1 MPGTV
6 FDLLRYF
13 DDSLMFFSDSRTHFF
28 NPLTG
33 KYRELVAECLRL
45 LYQRL
50 YTDLRDYGHAMNR
63 EQLVDIFKEA
73 IARAPILDIDN
84 GELNDGEEATEGRFK
99 SQRDLAIFI
108 INRLVDNG
116 WLEKQVDETS
126 LQSSYGF
133 SRMGRLFTQP
143 FADHHAN
150 EFRTRNRNTRNTRNS
165 LQAFYEQGEIHDLL
179 DAYEYSERIISDF
192 TDVIAELEERKRQL
206 VREVESR
213 QLIQQASDEF
223 FDFMETVFK
232 PDLEVRLSADSVE
245 KYRDQIGDIITK
257 IRRKRKYGQGDPE
270 TAAKDWRAVME
281 IRLRKALPQK
291 VVSGVSLLETLLQT
305 IDSRLKNACDIM
317 LPALRRALN
326 TFTQRADII
335 IRQLSYINSRGQD
348 DLMDIYRSLAHL
360 PVEQQDAVLLQQGEA
375 IAGLHMGFID
385 PAQIQLRARRNPQ
398 LIRST
403 LEEEKALDIDAQK
416 TLFIQ
421 QALDR
426 AFIFQSSNLR
436 DYVYQALRERGEISS
451 RELVADSMQALLN
464 LSHAVEVGAAGNLSS
479 RYYFRVEQ
487 EDAWLAVAPRVQDG
501 QYFMRRDEFIIRLL
515 DNQALSE
522 IFS

>member
-1 MPGTV
+1 
-6 FDLLRYF
+6 
-13 DDSLMFFSDSRTHFF
+13 MFFSDSRQHFF
-28 NPLTG
+28 NPLIG

-73 IARAPILDIDN
+73 IARAPILDADV
-84 GELNDGEEATEGRFK
+84 DGEDTNEGRFK
-99 SQRDLAIFI
+99 TQRDLASFI
-108 INRLVDNG
+108 INRLIECG

-143 FADHHAN
+143 FADNDAN
-150 EFRTRNRNTRNTRNS
+150 QFRTRNRNTRNTRNS
-165 LQAFYEQGEIHDLL
+165 LQAFYDQGEINDLL

-245 KYRDQIGDIITK
+245 KYRDQISDIITK
-257 IRRKRKYGQGDPE
+257 IRRKRKYGLGDAE

-291 VVSGVSLLETLLQT
+291 VIPGVSLLETLLQT

-348 DLMDIYRSLAHL
+348 DLMDIYRALGNL
-360 PVEQQDAVLLQQGEA
+360 TVEQQDQILLEHGDA
-375 IAGLHMGFID
+375 IAGIQLAFID
-385 PAQIQLRARRNPQ
+385 PAQIQLRAPRNIQ
-398 LIRST
+398 IVRSM
-403 LEEEKALDIDAQK
+403 LDEDKALDAEAQK
-416 TLFIQ
+416 ALFVQ
-421 QALDR
+421 QALDK
-426 AFIFQSSNLR
+426 AFILQSSSLR
-436 DYVYQALRERGEISS
+436 DYVYSSLLQKGEIRSS
-451 RELVADSMQALLN
+451 ELQAENMPELLN
-464 LSHAVEVGAAGNLSS
+464 LSHAIEVGAAANLSS
-479 RYYFRVEQ
+479 RYHFSISQDTDWLHSQPLVTSDKYFKQ
-487 EDAWLAVAPRVQDG
+487 
-501 QYFMRRDEFIIRLL
+501 RDEFVISLI
-515 DNQALSE
+515 DNGVTND
-522 IFS
+522 

>member
-1 MPGTV
+1 M
-6 FDLLRYF
+6 
-13 DDSLMFFSDSRTHFF
+13 MFFSDSRQHFF

-33 KYRELVAECLRL
+33 KYRELVAECLCL

-63 EQLVDIFKEA
+63 EQLIDIFKEA
-73 IARAPILDIDN
+73 IARAPILDADN
-84 GELNDGEEATEGRFK
+84 AEPDDGEGRFK
-99 SQRDLAIFI
+99 TQRDLAGFI
-108 INRLVDNG
+108 INRLIENG

-143 FADHHAN
+143 FADNHAN
-150 EFRTRNRNTRNTRNS
+150 QFRTRNRNTRNTRNS
-165 LQAFYEQGEIHDLL
+165 LQAFYEQGEINDLL

-213 QLIQQASDEF
+213 QLVQQASDEF

-245 KYRDQIGDIITK
+245 KYRDQIAELITK

-291 VVSGVSLLETLLQT
+291 VIPGISLLETLLET
-305 IDSRLKNACDIM
+305 IDSRLKNACEIM

-348 DLMDIYRSLAHL
+348 DLMDIYRSLANL
-360 PVEQQDAVLLQQGEA
+360 APEQQDQLFIEQSENL
-375 IAGLHMGFID
+375 AGLHMGFVD
-385 PAQIQLRARRNPQ
+385 PAQIQLRAPRSIQ
-398 LIRST
+398 VIRSQ
-403 LEEEKALDIDAQK
+403 LDEDKALDAEAQK
-416 TLFIQ
+416 NLFIQ
-421 QALDR
+421 QALDK
-426 AFIFQSSNLR
+426 AFILQSASIR
-436 DYVYQALRERGEISS
+436 DYVHAALADQGSISS
-451 RELVADSMQALLN
+451 SELQASNMQELLG
-464 LSHAVEVGAAGNLSS
+464 LSHAIEVGAAANFSS
-479 RYYFRVEQ
+479 RYRFAVQQQDEWLQGPPRIQQDKYFKQ
-487 EDAWLAVAPRVQDG
+487 
-501 QYFMRRDEFIIRLL
+501 RDEFIISLI
-515 DNQALSE
+515 DDGEKS
-522 IFS
+522 

>member
-1 MPGTV
+1 
-6 FDLLRYF
+6 
-13 DDSLMFFSDSRTHFF
+13 MFFSDSRQHFF
-28 NPLTG
+28 SPLTG

-73 IARAPILDIDN
+73 IARTPILDADN
-84 GELNDGEEATEGRFK
+84 NEQDPEGDDSGEGRFK
-99 SQRDLAIFI
+99 TQRDLASFI
-108 INRLVDNG
+108 INRLIENG
-116 WLEKQVDETS
+116 WIEKQVDETS

-143 FADHHAN
+143 FADQHSH

-192 TDVIAELEERKRQL
+192 TDVISELEERKRQL

-245 KYRDQIGDIITK
+245 KYRDQISEIISK
-257 IRRKRKYGQGDPE
+257 IRRKRKYGQGDAE

-291 VVSGVSLLETLLQT
+291 TIPGVSLLETLLQT
-305 IDSRLKNACDIM
+305 IDSRLKNACEIM

-348 DLMDIYRSLAHL
+348 DLMDIYRSLANL
-360 PVEQQDAVLLQQGEA
+360 SVDQQDQLLLQQGEA
-375 IAGLHMGFID
+375 IAGLHMGFVD

-398 LIRST
+398 IIRST
-403 LEEEKALDIDAQK
+403 LDEDKTLDVAAQK
-416 TLFIQ
+416 ELFIQ
-421 QALDR
+421 MALDK
-426 AFIFQSSNLR
+426 AFILHSGNMR
-436 DYVYQALRERGEISS
+436 DYVYQALALGGQVSS
-451 RELVADSMQALLN
+451 RELGANTMQELLN
-464 LSHAVEVGAAGNLSS
+464 LSHAIEVGAAENLSS
-479 RYYFRVEQ
+479 RFRFVIEQDSLWLQESPRIQGDTYFKQ
-487 EDAWLAVAPRVQDG
+487 
-501 QYFMRRDEFIIRLL
+501 RDEFMIRLL
-515 DNQALSE
+515 DNGMPNE
-522 IFS
+522 

>member
-1 MPGTV
+1 
-6 FDLLRYF
+6 
-13 DDSLMFFSDSRTHFF
+13 MFFSDSRQHFF

-63 EQLVDIFKEA
+63 EQLIDIFKEA
-73 IARAPILDIDN
+73 IARAPILDADT
-84 GELNDGEEATEGRFK
+84 GETDDSEGRFK
-99 SQRDLAIFI
+99 TQRDLASFI
-108 INRLVDNG
+108 INRLIENG
-116 WLEKQVDETS
+116 WLKKQVDETT

-143 FADHHAN
+143 FADDHSN
-150 EFRTRNRNTRNTRNS
+150 QFRTRNRNTRNTRNS
-165 LQAFYEQGEIHDLL
+165 LQAFYEQGEINDLL

-245 KYRDQIGDIITK
+245 KYRDQISDLITK
-257 IRRKRKYGQGDPE
+257 IRRKRKYGQGDAE

-281 IRLRKALPQK
+281 IRLRQALPQR
-291 VVSGVSLLETLLQT
+291 VIPGISLLETLLET
-305 IDSRLKNACDIM
+305 IDSRLKNACEIM

-348 DLMDIYRSLAHL
+348 ELMDVYRSLANL
-360 PVEQQDAVLLQQGEA
+360 PQEKQDQLFLEQGESLA
-375 IAGLHMGFID
+375 SLQLAYID
-385 PAQIQLRARRNPQ
+385 PAQIQMRAPRAIQ
-398 LIRST
+398 IIRSQVD
-403 LEEEKALDIDAQK
+403 EDKALDAEAQK
-416 TLFIQ
+416 SLFIQ

-426 AFIFQSSNLR
+426 AFILQSSSIR
-436 DYVYQALRERGEISS
+436 DYVHQALAEKGSVSS
-451 RELVADSMQALLN
+451 RELKAINMQELLG
-464 LSHAVEVGAAGNLSS
+464 LSHAVEVGAVANLNS
-479 RYYFRVEQ
+479 RYKFVVHQ
-487 EDAWLAVAPRVQDG
+487 EDDWLHESPRVRNDK
-501 QYFMRRDEFIIRLL
+501 YFKQRDEFVISLIDEGDPR
-515 DNQALSE
+515 E
-522 IFS
+522 

>member
-1 MPGTV
+1 
-6 FDLLRYF
+6 
-13 DDSLMFFSDSRTHFF
+13 MFFSDSRPHFF

-63 EQLVDIFKEA
+63 EQLVDIFKES
-73 IARAPILDIDN
+73 IARAPILDADTIEVSSAESDDTN
-84 GELNDGEEATEGRFK
+84 EGRFK
-99 SQRDLAIFI
+99 SQRDLANFI
-108 INRLVDNG
+108 INRLIENG

-133 SRMGRLFTQP
+133 TRMGRLFTQP
-143 FADHHAN
+143 FADNDAN
-150 EFRTRNRNTRNTRNS
+150 QFRTRNRNTRNTRNS
-165 LQAFYEQGEIHDLL
+165 LQAFYDQGEINDLL

-245 KYRDQIGDIITK
+245 KYRDQIADIITK
-257 IRRKRKYGQGDPE
+257 IRRKRKYGLGDE
-270 TAAKDWRAVME
+270 QTAAKDWRAVME

-291 VVSGVSLLETLLQT
+291 VVPGISLLETLLQT

-348 DLMDIYRSLAHL
+348 DLMDIYRALGNLTA
-360 PVEQQDAVLLQQGEA
+360 EQQDQVLLEQGEA
-375 IAGLHMGFID
+375 IASIQMGFID
-385 PAQIQLRARRNPQ
+385 PAQIQLRAPRTIQ
-398 LIRST
+398 VVRSI
-403 LEEEKALDIDAQK
+403 LDEDKALDAEAQK
-416 TLFIQ
+416 ALFVQ
-421 QALDR
+421 QALDQS
-426 AFIFQSSNLR
+426 FILQSSSLR
-436 DYVYQALRERGEISS
+436 DYVHAALVQKGETKSS
-451 RELVADSMQALLN
+451 ELAANNMQELLN
-464 LSHAVEVGAAGNLSS
+464 LSHAIEVGAAANLSS
-479 RYYFRVEQ
+479 RYRFAITQDPDWLHAQPLIHSDIYFKQ
-487 EDAWLAVAPRVQDG
+487 
-501 QYFMRRDEFIIRLL
+501 RDEFVISLI
-515 DNQALSE
+515 DDGIENE
-522 IFS
+522 

>member
-1 MPGTV
+1 
-6 FDLLRYF
+6 
-13 DDSLMFFSDSRTHFF
+13 MFFTDSREHFF
-28 NPLTG
+28 SPLTG

-50 YTDLRDYGHAMNR
+50 YTDLRDYGHSINR

-73 IARAPILDIDN
+73 IARAPILDADT
-84 GELNDGEEATEGRFK
+84 ESENDFDDANEGRFK
-99 SQRDLAIFI
+99 SQRDLAGFI
-108 INRLVDNG
+108 INRLIDNG
-116 WLEKQVDETS
+116 WLEKQVDDTN

-143 FADHHAN
+143 FADHLSN

-257 IRRKRKYGQGDPE
+257 LRRKRKYGQGDAE

-281 IRLRKALPQK
+281 VRLRKALPQK
-291 VVSGVSLLETLLQT
+291 VVVGVSLLETLLQT
-305 IDSRLKNACDIM
+305 IDSRLKNACEIM

-348 DLMDIYRSLAHL
+348 DMMDIYHSLANL
-360 PVEQQDAVLLQQGEA
+360 SASDQDQLLLQQGES
-375 IAGLHMGFID
+375 IASLHMGFVD
-385 PAQIQLRARRNPQ
+385 PAQIQLRSKRMQ
-398 LIRST
+398 WVVRST
-403 LEEEKALDIDAQK
+403 LDEDGALDVEAQK
-416 TLFIQ
+416 EMYIQ
-421 QALDR
+421 QTLDR
-426 AFIFQSSNLR
+426 AFILHSGKLR
-436 DYVYQALRERGEISS
+436 DYVHTALVQRGQISS
-451 RELVADSMQALLN
+451 RELGADNMQELLN
-464 LSHAVEVGAAGNLSS
+464 LSHAIEVASVENTSS
-479 RYYFRVEQ
+479 NFRFVIEQDHEWLQGSPRIQGDIYFKQ
-487 EDAWLAVAPRVQDG
+487 
-501 QYFMRRDEFIIRLL
+501 RDEFMIRLL
-515 DNQALSE
+515 DKGTSHE
-522 IFS
+522 

>member
-1 MPGTV
+1 
-6 FDLLRYF
+6 
-13 DDSLMFFSDSRTHFF
+13 MFFSDSRQHFF

-50 YTDLRDYGHAMNR
+50 YTDLRDYGHALNR
-63 EQLVDIFKEA
+63 EQLIDIFKEA
-73 IARAPILDIDN
+73 IARAPILDADLFEVATGEPDEN
-84 GELNDGEEATEGRFK
+84 GEGRFK
-99 SQRDLAIFI
+99 SQRDLASFI
-108 INRLVDNG
+108 ITRLIDNG

-143 FADHHAN
+143 FADNHSN
-150 EFRTRNRNTRNTRNS
+150 QFRTRNRNTRNTRNS
-165 LQAFYEQGEIHDLL
+165 LQAFYEQGDIHDLL

-192 TDVIAELEERKRQL
+192 TDVISELEERKRQL

-245 KYRDQIGDIITK
+245 KYRDQIAEIITK
-257 IRRKRKYGQGDPE
+257 IRRKRKYGQGDIE

-281 IRLRKALPQK
+281 IQLRKALPQR
-291 VVSGVSLLETLLQT
+291 VVMGVSLLDTLLQA
-305 IDSRLKNACDIM
+305 IESRLKNACEIM

-348 DLMDIYRSLAHL
+348 DVMDVYRSLASL
-360 PVEQQDAVLLQQGEA
+360 PIEQQDQIFIDQSDNLSSIQVA
-375 IAGLHMGFID
+375 FID
-385 PAQIQLRARRNPQ
+385 PSQIYLRAARNPRIVRSQ
-398 LIRST
+398 LN
-403 LEEEKALDIDAQK
+403 EEQVLDADAQK
-416 TLFIQ
+416 NIYIQ
-421 QALDR
+421 QVLDQ
-426 AFIFQSSNLR
+426 AFTLQSNHVR
-436 DYVYQALRERGEISS
+436 DYVQLALGTKGQVHS
-451 RELVADSMQALLN
+451 RELEANSMQELLN
-464 LSHAVEVGAAGNLSS
+464 LAHAIEVGSADNLSS
-479 RYYFRVEQ
+479 RFRFVVQQQSEWLHVEPGIKSDSYFKQ
-487 EDAWLAVAPRVQDG
+487 
-501 QYFMRRDEFIIRLL
+501 RDEFVITLL
-515 DNQALSE
+515 DDE
-522 IFS
+522 KKI

>member
-1 MPGTV
+1 
-6 FDLLRYF
+6 
-13 DDSLMFFSDSRTHFF
+13 MFFSDSRQHFF
-28 NPLTG
+28 SPLTG

-73 IARAPILDIDN
+73 IARAPILDSEVDSES
-84 GELNDGEEATEGRFK
+84 GEFEDTNEGRFK
-99 SQRDLAIFI
+99 NQRDLASFI
-108 INRLVDNG
+108 INRLIENG

-143 FADHHAN
+143 FAENDGN
-150 EFRTRNRNTRNTRNS
+150 QFRTRNRNTRNTRNS
-165 LQAFYEQGEIHDLL
+165 LQAFYDQGEINDLL

-206 VREVESR
+206 VRDVESR

-245 KYRDQIGDIITK
+245 KYRDQITDIITK
-257 IRRKRKYGQGDPE
+257 IRRKRKYGMGDAE

-291 VVSGVSLLETLLQT
+291 VIPGISLLETLLQT
-305 IDSRLKNACDIM
+305 IDARLKNACDIM

-348 DLMDIYRSLAHL
+348 DLMDIYHALGSLTA
-360 PVEQQDAVLLQQGEA
+360 EQQDQILLEQGSA
-375 IAGLHMGFID
+375 IASINIGFVD
-385 PAQIQLRARRNPQ
+385 PAQIQLRAPRSVQ
-398 LIRST
+398 IVRST
-403 LEEEKALDIDAQK
+403 LDEDKALDVEAQK
-416 TLFIQ
+416 DLFIQ
-421 QALDR
+421 QALDK
-426 AFIFQSSNLR
+426 AFILQSSSLR
-436 DYVYQALRERGEISS
+436 DYVHNALKKTGEIHSS
-451 RELVADSMQALLN
+451 ELAAGSMPELLN
-464 LSHAVEVGAAGNLSS
+464 LSHAIEVGAAANLSS
-479 RYYFRVEQ
+479 RYRFEIDQ
-487 EDAWLAVAPRVQDG
+487 HAAWLHGEPLISTDN
-501 QYFMRRDEFIIRLL
+501 YFLQRDEFVIRLI
-515 DNQALSE
+515 DDGVNNE
-522 IFS
+522 

>member
-1 MPGTV
+1 
-6 FDLLRYF
+6 
-13 DDSLMFFSDSRTHFF
+13 MFFSDSRQHFF

-63 EQLVDIFKEA
+63 EQLIDIFKEA
-73 IARAPILDIDN
+73 IARAPILDADTIDR
-84 GELNDGEEATEGRFK
+84 GEADLDDNEGRFRT
-99 SQRDLAIFI
+99 QRDLASFI
-108 INRLVDNG
+108 ITRLIDNG
-116 WLEKQVDETS
+116 WLEKQVDETT

-143 FADHHAN
+143 FADNHSN
-150 EFRTRNRNTRNTRNS
+150 QFRTRNRNTRNTRNS
-165 LQAFYEQGEIHDLL
+165 LQAFYDQGEINDLL

-213 QLIQQASDEF
+213 QLVQQASDEF

-245 KYRDQIGDIITK
+245 KYRDQISDLITR
-257 IRRKRKYGQGDPE
+257 IRRKRKYGQGDEE

-281 IRLRKALPQK
+281 IRLRQALPQR
-291 VVSGVSLLETLLQT
+291 VVPGISLLETLLET
-305 IDSRLKNACDIM
+305 IDSRLKNACEIM

-348 DLMDIYRSLAHL
+348 EVMDIYRSLANL
-360 PVEQQDAVLLQQGEA
+360 TQEEQDELFLSQGEA
-375 IAGLHMGFID
+375 LASLQMAFID
-385 PAQIQLRARRNPQ
+385 PAQIQLRAPRSIQ
-398 LIRST
+398 VIRSQVD
-403 LEEEKALDIDAQK
+403 EDKALDTEAQK
-416 TLFIQ
+416 NMFIQ

-426 AFIFQSSNLR
+426 AFILQSSSIR
-436 DYVYQALRERGEISS
+436 DYVHRSLAEKGSISS
-451 RELVADSMQALLN
+451 RELAAKDMQELLG
-464 LSHAVEVGAAGNLSS
+464 LSHAVEVGAAANMSA
-479 RYYFRVEQ
+479 RFKFVVTQ
-487 EDAWLAVAPRVQDG
+487 EEAWLQEAPRVRNDK
-501 QYFMRRDEFIIRLL
+501 YFKQRDEFVISLI
-515 DNQALSE
+515 DEGEA
-522 IFS
+522 

>member
-1 MPGTV
+1 
-6 FDLLRYF
+6 
-13 DDSLMFFSDSRTHFF
+13 MFFSDSRQHFF

-73 IARAPILDIDN
+73 VARAPILDADN
-84 GELNDGEEATEGRFK
+84 AEPDDGEGRFK
-99 SQRDLAIFI
+99 TQRDLASFI
-108 INRLVDNG
+108 INRLIENG

-143 FADHHAN
+143 FADNHASQ
-150 EFRTRNRNTRNTRNS
+150 FRTRNRNTRNTRNS
-165 LQAFYEQGEIHDLL
+165 LQAFYEQGEINDLL

-213 QLIQQASDEF
+213 QLVQQASDEF

-245 KYRDQIGDIITK
+245 KYRDQISELITK

-291 VVSGVSLLETLLQT
+291 VIPGISLLETLLET
-305 IDSRLKNACDIM
+305 IDSRLKNACEIM

-348 DLMDIYRSLAHL
+348 DLMDIYRSLADL
-360 PVEQQDAVLLQQGEA
+360 APEQQDQLFIEQGDALASLQ
-375 IAGLHMGFID
+375 IGFVD
-385 PAQIQLRARRNPQ
+385 PSQIQLRAPRSIQ
-398 LIRST
+398 LIRSQ
-403 LEEEKALDIDAQK
+403 LDEDKALDAEAQK
-416 TLFIQ
+416 NIFIQ
-421 QALDR
+421 QALDK
-426 AFIFQSSNLR
+426 AFILQSSSIR
-436 DYVYQALRERGEISS
+436 DFVHAALAENGSVSS
-451 RELVADSMQALLN
+451 SELHAKNMEELLG
-464 LSHAVEVGAAGNLSS
+464 LSHAVEVGAAANLSS
-479 RYYFRVEQ
+479 RYRFVVHQQDEWLHGQPLIQKDKYFKQ
-487 EDAWLAVAPRVQDG
+487 
-501 QYFMRRDEFIIRLL
+501 RDEFVISLV
-515 DNQALSE
+515 DDGEKS
-522 IFS
+522 

>member
-1 MPGTV
+1 
-6 FDLLRYF
+6 
-13 DDSLMFFSDSRTHFF
+13 MFFSDSRPHFF

-50 YTDLRDYGHAMNR
+50 YTDLRDYGHAINR

-73 IARAPILDIDN
+73 VARAPILDADTIDLNN
-84 GELNDGEEATEGRFK
+84 GDGDDANEGRFK
-99 SQRDLAIFI
+99 TQRDLASFI
-108 INRLVDNG
+108 INRLIENG

-133 SRMGRLFTQP
+133 TRMGRLFTQP
-143 FADHHAN
+143 FADNDAN
-150 EFRTRNRNTRNTRNS
+150 QFRTRNRNTRNTRNS
-165 LQAFYEQGEIHDLL
+165 LQAFYDQGEINDLL

-245 KYRDQIGDIITK
+245 KYRDQISDIITK
-257 IRRKRKYGQGDPE
+257 IRRKRKYGVGDAE

-291 VVSGVSLLETLLQT
+291 VVPGISLLETLLQT

-335 IRQLSYINSRGQD
+335 IRQLSYINSRGHD
-348 DLMDIYRSLAHL
+348 DVMDIYRSLSNL
-360 PVEQQDAVLLQQGEA
+360 TVEQQDQVLLAQGEA
-375 IAGLHMGFID
+375 IASIQMGFID
-385 PAQIQLRARRNPQ
+385 PAQIQLRAPRN
-398 LIRST
+398 IHIVRS
-403 LEEEKALDIDAQK
+403 LLDEEKALDAEAQK
-416 TLFIQ
+416 ALFVQ
-421 QALDR
+421 QALDK
-426 AFIFQSSNLR
+426 AFIVQSSSLR
-436 DYVYQALRERGEISS
+436 DYVYASLLQKGEINSS
-451 RELVADSMQALLN
+451 ELQANNMQELLN
-464 LSHAVEVGAAGNLSS
+464 LSHAIEVGAAANLSS
-479 RYYFRVEQ
+479 RYRFAISQNIDWLHAQPLVNSDKYFKQRDAFVISLIDDGVEH
-487 EDAWLAVAPRVQDG
+487 E
-501 QYFMRRDEFIIRLL
+501 
-515 DNQALSE
+515 
-522 IFS
+522 

>member
-1 MPGTV
+1 
-6 FDLLRYF
+6 
-13 DDSLMFFSDSRTHFF
+13 MFFSDSRQHFF

-63 EQLVDIFKEA
+63 EQLIDIFKEA
-73 IARAPILDIDN
+73 IARAPILDADT
-84 GELNDGEEATEGRFK
+84 GETDDSEGRFK
-99 SQRDLAIFI
+99 TQRDLASFI
-108 INRLVDNG
+108 INRLIENG
-116 WLEKQVDETS
+116 WLEKQVDETT

-143 FADHHAN
+143 FADNHSN
-150 EFRTRNRNTRNTRNS
+150 QFRTRNRNTRNTRNS
-165 LQAFYEQGEIHDLL
+165 LQAFYEQGEINDLL

-245 KYRDQIGDIITK
+245 KYRDQISDLITK

-281 IRLRKALPQK
+281 IRLRQALPQR
-291 VVSGVSLLETLLQT
+291 VIPGVSLLETLLET
-305 IDSRLKNACDIM
+305 IDSRLKNACEIM

-348 DLMDIYRSLAHL
+348 ELMDVYRSLANL
-360 PVEQQDAVLLQQGEA
+360 PHEIQDQLFLEQGESLA
-375 IAGLHMGFID
+375 SLQMAYID
-385 PAQIQLRARRNPQ
+385 PAQIQMRAPRAIQ
-398 LIRST
+398 IIRSQVD
-403 LEEEKALDIDAQK
+403 EDKALDAEAQK
-416 TLFIQ
+416 NLFIQ
-421 QALDR
+421 QAVDR
-426 AFIFQSSNLR
+426 AFILQSSSIR
-436 DYVYQALRERGEISS
+436 DYVYQALAEKGSVSS
-451 RELVADSMQALLN
+451 RELKAINMQELLG
-464 LSHAVEVGAAGNLSS
+464 LSHAVEVGAVANLNS
-479 RYYFRVEQ
+479 RYKFVVRQ
-487 EDAWLAVAPRVQDG
+487 EDEWLHESPRVRNDK
-501 QYFMRRDEFIIRLL
+501 YFKQRDEFVISLIDEGDPR
-515 DNQALSE
+515 E
-522 IFS
+522 